1 MARNYNY
8 IYKQLVEDENDIVG
22 HIAYSLYKAEKI
34 EYINKFKDEKGRE
47 PNEDELK
54 PFHESTCV
62 SGSLSRYKYAAASL
76 LQTFMSN
83 SIGESFQQVEQVC
96 KENYVENVKDAC
108 KDLHPISKN
117 RRYGEGILQ
126 SIIGAFLFAL
136 LLAAIAFILRFK
148 GSDFNI
154 SITPATTTTEIR
166 AQKSE

>member
-83 SIGESFQQVEQVC
+83 SMGEYFQQVEQVC
-96 KENYVENVKDAC
+96 KENYIENVKEAC
-108 KDLHPISKN
+108 EDLHPVSKT

-126 SIIGAFLFAL
+126 SLIGAFVFAL

-148 GSDFNI
+148 GADFSI
-154 SITPATTTTEIR
+154 SITPTPNATENITIKNE
-166 AQKSE
+166 